1 MSSFYLIRKYMRIL
15 IEYDDTTYVSDVM
28 KEAESIFSLKPD
40 TFVFVTDNQFM
51 EQNNKIN
58 TYDVNGKEVTIYML
72 SHAQ

>member
-1 MSSFYLIRKYMRIL
+1 MRIL
-15 IEYDDTTYVSDVM
+15 IEYDDTTYVSEVM

>member
-15 IEYDDTTYVSDVM
+15 IEYDDTTYVSEVM